1 MSSYA
6 QDVKNELARIFG
18 DEPETLHAEFAAL
31 LFCGAKI
38 FDGRLEFAT
47 TNAAVARKVISLAKK
62 YFPAVKPE
70 VAAVRRKKLNKD
82 MSYVVRIFLTGDVQN
97 FLEVL
102 DTHELL
108 KRSRF
113 KVAWLRGAFLAK
125 GTVNRPEAQYLLQ
138 IVVKSSQAAEFVRK
152 ILAALDFNAG
162 LYQRKKNFVVWL
174 READAICDFLGMIG
188 ATNAVERFEV
198 ARNLKEVRLQVNR
211 LVNIDTSALNR
222 AAEASQRQIADI
234 KILLARNYPVTK
246 KIREAMELRLANP
259 SCNISELAEK
269 ISLSKAGMWSRF
281 KKIQH
286 LAKRFRK

>member
-62 YFPAVKPE
+62 YFPTVKPE

-82 MSYVVRIFLTGDVQN
+82 MSYAVRIFLTGDVQN
-97 FLEVL
+97 FLEEL
-102 DTHELL
+102 DAPELL

-138 IVVKSSQAAEFVRK
+138 IVVKSLQTAEFVRK

-174 READAICDFLGMIG
+174 READTICDFLGMIG

-234 KILLARNYPVTK
+234 KILMARNYPVTK